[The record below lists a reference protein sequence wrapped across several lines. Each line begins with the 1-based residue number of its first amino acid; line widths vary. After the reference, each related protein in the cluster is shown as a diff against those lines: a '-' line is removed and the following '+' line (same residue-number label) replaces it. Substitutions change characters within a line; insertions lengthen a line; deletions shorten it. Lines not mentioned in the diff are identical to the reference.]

1 MGLRLQYHSGAA
13 GTSGQIYRHRWI
25 LDVGQEEPEIQKGV
39 HYYRLESDLSQAK
52 TRQVLGVL
60 QNQEILDA
68 LSRRPIQEIIIR
80 RLAEKSTSAF
90 YQYDDQS
97 ITVNS
102 ARKLGV
108 YFGGSFRPGY
118 SRSMSW
124 ATTDKIES
132 LRRAMLH
139 ELAHHFEGFT
149 EAKALMEEG
158 FERPDK
164 RPITRYAGTEWGEYF
179 AESCVAHFVEP
190 GALAKYDPNGSMM
203 VMKVLSVVRK

>member
-1 MGLRLQYHSGAA
+1 LRASSRAFLLTSDFFKRFLQDGKHGKVAWTA
-13 GTSGQIYRHRWI
+13 GCLLALDDISQGRHQNARI
-25 LDVGQEEPEIQKGV
+25 AQG
-39 HYYRLESDLSQAK
+39 H
-52 TRQVLGVL
+52 RQRPL
-60 QNQEILDA
+60 QNPEILDA

-108 YFGGSFRPGY
+108 HFGGSFRPGY

-179 AESCVAHFVEP
+179 AESFVAHFVEP
-190 GALAKYDPNGSMM
+190 SALAKYDPNGSMM
-203 VMKVLSVVRK
+203 VMKVLSAVRK